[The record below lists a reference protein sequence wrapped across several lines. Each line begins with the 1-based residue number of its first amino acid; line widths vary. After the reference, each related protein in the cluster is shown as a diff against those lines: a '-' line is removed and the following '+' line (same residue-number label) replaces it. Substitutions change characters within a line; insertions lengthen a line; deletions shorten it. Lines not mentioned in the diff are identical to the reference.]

1 MRIEAARDAREAAAR
16 TSFKRLIA
24 YTIVAGVLMV
34 IGALY
39 YMSLMGPLTATS
51 IIATTLGVFFSVL
64 VGAGLMAL
72 GFLSSNSGHDDRAAG
87 HVHREAAPLPHRPEE
102 QDQRHADE
110 NHHQR

>member
-1 MRIEAARDAREAAAR
+1 MRIEAPRDARELAAR
-16 TSFKRLIA
+16 TSFKRLML
-24 YTIVAGVLMV
+24 YTVIAGVLMV
-34 IGALY
+34 IGAIY
-39 YMSLMGPLTATS
+39 YMSLMGPLTPTT

-87 HVHREAAPLPHRPEE
+87 HVHREPAPSPDGPEE

-110 NHHQR
+110 DHHQR

>member
-1 MRIEAARDAREAAAR
+1 MRIEAPRDARELSAR
-16 TSFKRLIA
+16 TSFKRLMT
-24 YTIVAGVLMV
+24 YTIIAGVLMV

-39 YMSLMGPLTATS
+39 YMSLMGPMTVTTV
-51 IIATTLGVFFSVL
+51 IATTLGVFFSVL

-87 HVHREAAPLPHRPEE
+87 HVHRDPVPSSHGPEE

-110 NHHQR
+110 DHHQG